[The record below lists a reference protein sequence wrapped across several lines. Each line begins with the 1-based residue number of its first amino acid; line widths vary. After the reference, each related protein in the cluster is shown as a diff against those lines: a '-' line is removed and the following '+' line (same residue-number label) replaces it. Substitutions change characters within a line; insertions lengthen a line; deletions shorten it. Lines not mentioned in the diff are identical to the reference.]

1 MNHNQGNIMK
11 RHYKTSLL
19 RRASALLLFVLSLT
33 LTACVDNMTG
43 VDGED
48 NEIPDPQPRETVY
61 LMTVTAHF
69 IEVVGSCDKVFGQPT
84 QGEFQYRYE
93 FTGEGELEASESQG
107 FDSRFGVVTGR
118 VAGQFIDFNDETY
131 SWRKT
136 GEAPSLTVTLYGT
149 EWDGP
154 IRDSRMSRRHGSK
167 TIPFE
172 AGSASRSI
180 TIGATKECRI
190 VLQYTAEGRTITT

>member
-1 MNHNQGNIMK
+1 MK
-11 RHYKTSLL
+11 RQTKKTWRPLIL
-19 RRASALLLFVLSLT
+19 GLVLALS

-43 VDGED
+43 VEGED
-48 NEIPDPQPRETVY
+48 NETPDPQPRETTY
-61 LMTVTAHF
+61 LMTVTSHF
-69 IEVVGSCDKVFGQPT
+69 IEVVGSCDKVFGAAT

-93 FTGEGELEASESQG
+93 FTGEGEVEAAQSQG
-107 FDSRFGVVTGR
+107 FDSRTGVVTGR
-118 VAGQFIDFNDETY
+118 VAGQFIDFDDETY
-131 SWRKT
+131 TWRKT
-136 GEAPSLTVTLYGT
+136 GAAPSLSVTLYGT

-180 TIGATKECRI
+180 TIGATKECQI
-190 VLQYTAEGRTITT
+190 VLRYTAEGRTITT